1 MAKSR
6 NRSRDIR
13 KRAAKK
19 RANRERANRMTT
31 TSKVEEPKFKFD
43 NVYCSRCGATFGPG
57 NAGYSHCED
66 HKGIAQEYE
75 D

>member
-19 RANRERANRMTT
+19 RANKIRLQKKMDEAYLETNRMMDG
-31 TSKVEEPKFKFD
+31 KPRFD
-43 NVYCSRCGATFGPG
+43 ITHCSQCGGEFGPG
-57 NAGYSHCED
+57 DSGYSHCVD
-66 HKGIAQEYE
+66 HTER
-75 D
+75 

>member
-19 RANRERANRMTT
+19 RAN
-31 TSKVEEPKFKFD
+31 KVRQETKRQSIYLESMELMNLGEQLKNCNKVPEE
-43 NVYCSRCGATFGPG
+43 G
-57 NAGYSHCED
+57 
-66 HKGIAQEYE
+66 
-75 D
+75 

>member
-1 MAKSR
+1 MPKSR

-19 RANRERANRMTT
+19 RANKIRLARKQESINNEARELELLANCHGGQL
-31 TSKVEEPKFKFD
+31 VPAD
-43 NVYCSRCGATFGPG
+43 GV
-57 NAGYSHCED
+57 SHD
-66 HKGIAQEYE
+66 